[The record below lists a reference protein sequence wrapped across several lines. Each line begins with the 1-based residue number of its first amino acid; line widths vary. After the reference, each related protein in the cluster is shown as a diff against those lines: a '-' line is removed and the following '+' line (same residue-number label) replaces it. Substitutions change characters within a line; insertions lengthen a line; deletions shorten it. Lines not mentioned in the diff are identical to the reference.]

1 MLCAPA
7 HPCLPSRCTYILA
20 NNPQGPE
27 ELENTGA
34 AGELGSQHCHFTQA
48 LVLGAAAWWQGPGA
62 ARVPQQ
68 LQQRLRALLTQ
79 QPLLLLP

>member
-1 MLCAPA
+1 MGTTPY
-7 HPCLPSRCTYILA
+7 LPSRCAYILA
-20 NNPQGPE
+20 NDPQGPE

-34 AGELGSQHCHFTQA
+34 AGELGSQHWHIPQV

-62 ARVPQQ
+62 VWVVQQ

-79 QPLLLLP
+79 WPLLLLP